1 MSANWAEKTRVG
13 HFVAKPDA
21 SSPLICILT
30 IRMEAAGCRPPL
42 ERVESVFSSD
52 EACDIF
58 PDQLRYPDR
67 RLWLRWRLGATQ
79 GRQALYYPT
88 LPASLQGGHFPS
100 TPNCTRAKF
109 AWKHPNEGISLMMA
123 HIWLKRFISSLK
135 VHTCN

>member
-1 MSANWAEKTRVG
+1 MRAQYVSGYVMSANWAEKTRVG
-13 HFVAKPDA
+13 HFVAKPDS

-58 PDQLRYPDR
+58 PDRLRYPDR

-88 LPASLQGGHFPS
+88 LPASLQGGHFPLLQ
-100 TPNCTRAKF
+100 NVQ
-109 AWKHPNEGISLMMA
+109 ELSLLGNIQMKGLA
-123 HIWLKRFISSLK
+123 
-135 VHTCN
+135 